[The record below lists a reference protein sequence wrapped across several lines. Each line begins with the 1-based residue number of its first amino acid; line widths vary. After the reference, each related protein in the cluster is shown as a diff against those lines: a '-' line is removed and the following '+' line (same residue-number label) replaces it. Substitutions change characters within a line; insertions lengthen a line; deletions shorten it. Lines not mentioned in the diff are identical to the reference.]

1 MRDTDL
7 ATIWIYAC
15 LLGGLIFVAVGP
27 RAAGLALWGAV
38 IGAFIGFNTATDLD
52 ETPYLAM
59 VGASA
64 GCFGGGLLG
73 LMWKSSASA
82 VALRAFGLGTLLVG
96 VVSTWALSTQ
106 ICPAIRFPKNCV
118 YELNP
123 RWLSLF
129 ALDAAWVAALCLIQ
143 AAESNIA
150 GTKVPSVQRR
160 NVERG
165 LRCAVC
171 RRRSTFSVHDPART
185 PTSAGCFCSRHAREY
200 VLANPG
206 SGLSKLGR

>member
-38 IGAFIGFNTATDLD
+38 IGAFIGFNTAGDLD

-82 VALRAFGLGTLLVG
+82 VALRACGLGTLVVG
-96 VVSTWALSTQ
+96 VLSTWAISTQ
-106 ICPAIRFPKNCV
+106 SCPAIRFPKDCI

-123 RWLSLF
+123 RWLALF
-129 ALDAAWVAALCLIQ
+129 AFDAAWIAALCFIQ
-143 AAESNIA
+143 AAQSNRVS
-150 GTKVPSVQRR
+150 TTLRSVRR
-160 NVERG
+160 RIVEPG

-171 RRRSTFSVHDPART
+171 RRRSAFRVHDPART

-200 VLANPG
+200 VIANPG
-206 SGLSKLGR
+206 SGLIKLRR